1 MSITLPKNP
10 QNHYG
15 TQPAVTNLNV
25 GDVLYIGSQHDLEE
39 MTVTSLEYTQDG
51 FIIHTDKETLI
62 ATNTTRV
69 NKKGF

>member
-10 QNHYG
+10 QNNYG

-25 GDVLYIGSQHDLEE
+25 GDVLYIGGQHDLVE
-39 MTVTSLEYTQDG
+39 MTVTSLEYTQDN
-51 FIIHTDKETLI
+51 FIIYTDKETLI